1 MGQDNTNNPPCVN
14 PAGDSDALT
23 RKPLNAAI
31 LVGGGSTRMGV
42 DKAGMSLDDST
53 MARRAAERIRPA
65 VQQIALVGR
74 CPNIADIPAVVRL
87 EDFPA
92 ARGPMAGILAALEH
106 DSACDW
112 LVLACDMP
120 LADVEAIH
128 WLAGCRTSDAAATL
142 GRLPD
147 CEYPE
152 PLLAIYSRLALPVL
166 RAAVARRDHAM
177 HRAIKQMPARI
188 HAIPESLAR
197 QWLNINTPQQWQ
209 EFLRQ
214 Q

>member
-14 PAGDSDALT
+14 PAGDSDALA

-31 LVGGGSTRMGV
+31 LVGGRSMRMGV
-42 DKAGMSLDDST
+42 DKAGMPLDDST
-53 MARRAAERIRPA
+53 MARSAAERIRPA
-65 VQQIALVGR
+65 VQQIALVGQ
-74 CPNIADIPAVVRL
+74 CPNVAAIPSVVRL

-106 DSACDW
+106 DAACDW

-120 LADVEAIH
+120 LAGIEAID
-128 WLAGCRTSDAAATL
+128 WLTSRHTREAAATL

-152 PLLAIYSRLALPVL
+152 PLLAIYSALALPVL
-166 RAAVARRDHAM
+166 RAAVARGRHAM

-188 HAIPESLAR
+188 HAIPEPLAR